1 MHRCLPASLARGAF
15 VMLANERNGRL
26 GGKVSLVIHG
36 AVGGEF
42 CDSRTACISSPS
54 SFGADL
60 SSPPPFPRHEF
71 IARDSDLV
79 DDVNGLVAEEQ
90 RCSQPCR

>member
-1 MHRCLPASLARGAF
+1 
-15 VMLANERNGRL
+15 MLANERNGRL
-26 GGKVSLVIHG
+26 RGNVSLVVHG
-36 AVGGEF
+36 AAGGECF
-42 CDSRTACISSPS
+42 DSRTACISSPS
-54 SFGADL
+54 SSGDDL
-60 SSPPPFPRHEF
+60 SSPPQFPWHEF